1 MISEKRDT
9 VQFDIRSTDKDLT
22 DREYEILNYIHGH
35 IQEVSVMSIQTLSNK
50 VGYSTSTIL
59 RLCRK
64 MGYRG
69 FPELK
74 YQLKDLQVQLPSYSE
89 TSPNQHI
96 TFNQI
101 KDRIMTN
108 VEGSAAFINNDSL
121 LSIARLLNSDK
132 PVYLYMP
139 GGITNT
145 CVTYL
150 ERLLLLAG
158 RGNVYQL
165 GSSRMTMHMIQT
177 LEEGCIFFFIS
188 HSGNFEITV
197 NLAREAKIHG
207 MVTCSISSIENSDLA
222 DLTTYSL
229 RYFTK
234 DRENLGA
241 DYSSRICTFF
251 VIASL
256 VEVYDRLKEGD
267 YAR

>member
-1 MISEKRDT
+1 M
-9 VQFDIRSTDKDLT
+9 QFDIRATDKDLT
-22 DREYEILNYIHGH
+22 DREYEILNYIHDH
-35 IQEVSVMSIQTLSNK
+35 IQEVSVMSIQTLSDK

-74 YQLKDLQVQLPSYSE
+74 YQLKDIQVQQPAASESPSRQS
-89 TSPNQHI
+89 I

-101 KDRIMTN
+101 KERIMTN

-121 LSIARLLNSDK
+121 LSIAKLLNSDK
-132 PVYLYMP
+132 PIYLHMP

-145 CVTYL
+145 CVSYL

-158 RGNVYQL
+158 RGNVYKL
-165 GSSRMTMHMIQT
+165 GSSRMTLHMIQT
-177 LEEGCIFFFIS
+177 LEEGNIFFFIS
-188 HSGNFEITV
+188 HSGNFETTV

-234 DRENLGA
+234 YRENLGA

-256 VEVYDRLKEGD
+256 VEVYAKLKETRHD
-267 YAR
+267 R